1 MFKQNRRDF
10 FDAGEGEGKPLVD
23 LFGLS
28 PVLNRF
34 LMASLAYASSYLA
47 LQVLYLLLP
56 ALCRLTLLTLQSTNL
71 SPNLPGAQRTLYWAC
86 CPQI

>member
-34 LMASLAYASSYLA
+34 LMASLAYASS
-47 LQVLYLLLP
+47 
-56 ALCRLTLLTLQSTNL
+56 
-71 SPNLPGAQRTLYWAC
+71 
-86 CPQI
+86 